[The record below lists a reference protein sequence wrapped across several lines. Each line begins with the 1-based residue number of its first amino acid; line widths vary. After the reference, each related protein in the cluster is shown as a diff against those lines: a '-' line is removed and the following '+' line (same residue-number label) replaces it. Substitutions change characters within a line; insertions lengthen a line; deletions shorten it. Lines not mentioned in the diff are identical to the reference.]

1 MVKNNTSTSLIVIF
15 VGLLAALAGL
25 FFGLDTG
32 VISGALPFI
41 SQQFDISSTQQEL
54 VVSSMMF
61 GAAAGA
67 IISGWLS
74 SLSGRKKSLLIS
86 SILFIGAVLDN

>member
-1 MVKNNTSTSLIVIF
+1 
-15 VGLLAALAGL
+15 
-25 FFGLDTG
+25 
-32 VISGALPFI
+32 
-41 SQQFDISSTQQEL
+41 
-54 VVSSMMF
+54 MMF

-86 SILFIGAVLDN
+86 SILFIIGALGSAFSLMPIYLLFRESY

>member
-1 MVKNNTSTSLIVIF
+1 
-15 VGLLAALAGL
+15 
-25 FFGLDTG
+25 
-32 VISGALPFI
+32 
-41 SQQFDISSTQQEL
+41 
-54 VVSSMMF
+54 MMF

-86 SILFIGAVLDN
+86 SILFIIGALGSAFSPNANILIISRVILGLAIGISSFTTPAYLSEIAPKRPVVE